1 MGRSNYIKKGLL
13 STPPLNPEL
22 QEIYKFKKKK
32 GIILSNPLAQK
43 KIESL
48 SPLDKKIKVY
58 QLILNP
64 YYQKKYIKETIH
76 SHHYIVIKRN

>member
-43 KIESL
+43 KL
-48 SPLDKKIKVY
+48 KVY
-58 QLILNP
+58 LPLIRRSKFINRYLTLIIRRNIS
-64 YYQKKYIKETIH
+64 KKQ
-76 SHHYIVIKRN
+76 YIVIII